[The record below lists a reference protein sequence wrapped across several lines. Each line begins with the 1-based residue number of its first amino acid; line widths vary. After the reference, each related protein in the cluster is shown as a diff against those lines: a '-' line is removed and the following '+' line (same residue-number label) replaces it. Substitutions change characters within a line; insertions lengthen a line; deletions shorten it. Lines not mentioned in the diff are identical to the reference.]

1 MMRTLL
7 LALAIF
13 TVSACSGP
21 ILANPP
27 AVAGAPIVKPT
38 PLAPRNDPQ
47 PVQFPRDDAPHDRLT
62 EWWYVTGHLNTLD
75 GTRAFGYEAVIFRAI
90 RGDFP
95 VTWASHMALTEKPR
109 PGREGSFTYLER
121 AEIGPQ
127 VDITALIDAPVSAAF
142 TITGADPL
150 SPATLD
156 NEPWSM
162 LVGLDGSMQ
171 IGAEWFNL
179 QLAAPETP
187 VLHDNDGWVDFD
199 GAGGSYYYSR
209 TRMPT
214 GGTLTVDGEVLAVQG
229 TSWFD
234 HQWGDFIA
242 VGGGGWDWFALTLD
256 DGSARGV
263 EVTLSFVRAADG
275 SYPLIYGTWIDG
287 NGRYARI
294 DGNEIELKPTGEWTS
309 PHTGTTWP
317 SGWELAIPSR
327 GLEVSITPDVLDQ
340 ELDTRATTGVIYWE
354 GSNTVSG
361 RLGSRA
367 VRGDAYVELTGY
379 ASLR

>member
-1 MMRTLL
+1 MKKRMMNA
-7 LALAIF
+7 LALVFALF

-27 AVAGAPIVKPT
+27 AVAGAPIVKAT
-38 PLAPRNDPQ
+38 PPPPRDDPQ

-62 EWWYVTGHLNTLD
+62 EWWYVTGHLTTLD
-75 GTRAFGYEAVIFRAI
+75 GSRAFGYEAVIFRAI

-109 PGREGSFTYLER
+109 NGREGSFTYFER

-127 VDITALIDAPVSAAF
+127 VDITAMIDAPIAAAF
-142 TITGADPL
+142 AITGADPL
-150 SPATLD
+150 SPATID
-156 NEPWSM
+156 NDPWSM
-162 LVGLDGSMQ
+162 IVGLDGSMQ

-179 QLAAPETP
+179 QLAAPEAP

-199 GAGGSYYYSR
+199 VAGGSYYYSR

-214 GGTLTVDGEVLAVQG
+214 GGTLTVDGDVLAVQG

-256 DGSARGV
+256 DGSARGI

-275 SYPLIYGTWIDG
+275 SYPLIYGTWIHGDG
-287 NGRYARI
+287 DYDRI
-294 DGNEIELKPTGEWTS
+294 DGSEIQLTPTGEWTS
-309 PHTGTTWP
+309 PHTGAAWP
-317 SGWELAIPSR
+317 SGWELKIPTR
-327 GLEVSITPDVLDQ
+327 GLQVTITPDVKDQ

-354 GSNTVSG
+354 GSNV
-361 RLGSRA
+361 
-367 VRGDAYVELTGY
+367 VRG
-379 ASLR
+379 

>member
-1 MMRTLL
+1 MMKVM
-7 LALAIF
+7 ALVFALF
-13 TVSACSGP
+13 AVSACSGP

-27 AVAGAPIVKPT
+27 AVAGAPIVKAT
-38 PLAPRNDPQ
+38 PPPPRNDPQ

-62 EWWYVTGHLNTLD
+62 EWWYVTGHLTTLD
-75 GTRAFGYEAVIFRAI
+75 GSRAFGYEAVIFRAI

-109 PGREGSFTYLER
+109 NGREGSFTYYER

-127 VDITALIDAPVSAAF
+127 VDITAMIDAPIAAAF
-142 TITGADPL
+142 AITGADPL
-150 SPATLD
+150 SPATID
-156 NEPWSM
+156 NDPWSM
-162 LVGLDGSMQ
+162 IVGLDGSMQ

-199 GAGGSYYYSR
+199 VAGGSYYYSR

-256 DGSARGV
+256 DGSARGI

-275 SYPLIYGTWIDG
+275 SYPLIYGTWINGDG
-287 NGRYARI
+287 DYDRI
-294 DGNEIELKPTGEWTS
+294 DGSEIQLTPTGAWTS
-309 PHTGTTWP
+309 PHTGAAWP
-317 SGWELAIPSR
+317 SGWELKIPTR
-327 GLEVSITPDVLDQ
+327 GLQVTITPDVRDQ

-354 GSNTVSG
+354 GSNV
-361 RLGSRA
+361 
-367 VRGDAYVELTGY
+367 VRGSLNGRPVRDDAYVELTGY